1 MTTSRNHHRVCLRPH
16 SGRRATH
23 DRAKGPHIC
32 TEVRRLSRFGG
43 LDAHRG
49 GVLSI
54 GKLTPGQE
62 GYYLSVV
69 AHGAQ
74 DYYLDAGEVPGYWI
88 GAGAAQLGLAGRV
101 GDEAFVALV
110 SGVDPVTGE
119 PLGAVGRRV
128 PAFDLT
134 FSAPKSVSVAWA
146 LAGPRIASEI
156 VAAHEAAAAAALGY
170 LEREAV
176 FVRRGAQGAEV
187 LAGSGL
193 IGGAFRHRS
202 SRAGDPQLHTHVVV
216 ANATEG
222 PDVRWSALDGRH
234 LYAQARTAGF
244 LYQSQLRAGLT
255 ERLSIDWGPVT
266 KGAAELA
273 GVPAGVCAGFSKR
286 RSEILAAAGLDAT
299 PGEYQTATLATRP
312 AKNAELS
319 ADDLFAGWTARAETF
334 GWAPTEINAWAEATL
349 AQPDLFHAAGLTHP
363 QGPRRPSERASVRPS
378 TASAWADR
386 VLAGLGRELTDLR
399 SSFDRRHVIQGL
411 AGHARRGIP
420 VDVLETLADRF
431 LARSDVVRL
440 GDGRHGPVYS
450 TVELL
455 EIETRMVEHA
465 VARRRAP
472 LTAAFNVDE
481 VLADYPS
488 LTAEQVRM
496 VRAVTRRGGVRVVVG
511 AAGSGKTFALAAAND
526 AWTRDGSTV
535 IGCALAARA
544 ARQLQ
549 TDTGIRAATLDAL
562 LTELERRDRPG
573 LSPQTVVVVD
583 EAAMVG
589 TRKLA
594 RLLDLAEHAGAK
606 VVLVGDPRQL
616 TEIEAGGA
624 FAVLGQRLG
633 AALLV
638 ANRRQTDPVERE
650 ALAALRAG
658 HVNRAL
664 DRLAGY
670 GRLTE
675 AASSTEVRD
684 QMIVDWRHATERGDD
699 TIMLARRRADVTDLN
714 QRVLVLRGTLGERT
728 GPRVDTNSG
737 REFATGDR
745 ILTLRNDR
753 KHGLVNGDR
762 GTITQV
768 DPTTGSI
775 DVQFDRELQ
784 PRAIPAAYVAAGH
797 VDHGYAM
804 TIHKSQGLTCDR
816 AFVLVDDQTHAEAG
830 YTALTRGRHENHLY
844 AIGDEK
850 DLDHHGIDDRPE
862 PIDAVRT
869 ALATSEAE
877 WLASS
882 LYLFGHQ
889 VPGLESISELVRKP
903 EPRSATIERDR
914 GIDHG
919 YGIEM

>member
-1 MTTSRNHHRVCLRPH
+1 M
-16 SGRRATH
+16 
-23 DRAKGPHIC
+23 
-32 TEVRRLSRFGG
+32 
-43 LDAHRG
+43 
-49 GVLSI
+49 LSI
-54 GKLTPGQE
+54 GKLPPGQE

-69 AHGAQ
+69 AHAAQ

-88 GAGAAQLGLAGRV
+88 GAGAERLGLEGRV

-110 SGVDPVTGE
+110 SGVDPVSSE
-119 PLGAVGRRV
+119 PLGAVARRV

-146 LAGPRIASEI
+146 LTGPDVAREI
-156 VAAHEAAAAAALGY
+156 VAAHEEATGAALAY

-176 FVRRGAQGAEV
+176 FVRRGPQGAEV
-187 LAGSGL
+187 LGGSGL
-193 IGGAFRHRS
+193 VGGAFRHRS

-222 PDVRWSALDGRH
+222 PDGRWSALDGRH

-255 ERLSIDWGPVT
+255 ERLSIEWGPVA
-266 KGAAELA
+266 KGAAELV
-273 GVPAGVCAGFSKR
+273 GVPAELCAGFSQR
-286 RSEILAAAGLDAT
+286 RAEIVAAAGRDAT

-319 ADDLFAGWTARAETF
+319 VPDLLAGWAERAEGF
-334 GWAPTEINAWAEATL
+334 GWGPAEIGAWSEAALAP
-349 AQPDLFHAAGLTHP
+349 PDLFQPAGLAQS
-363 QGPRRPSERASVRPS
+363 QGSPRSSEPASLRPS
-378 TASAWADR
+378 TESARADL
-386 VLAGLGRELTDLR
+386 VLGGLGRELTDLR
-399 SSFDRRHVIQGL
+399 SSFDQRHVLQAL
-411 AGHARRGIP
+411 AGHARRGVH

-431 LARSDVVRL
+431 LNRPDVVQL
-440 GDGRHGPVYS
+440 GDGRYGPVFS

-472 LTAAFNVDE
+472 LTSILNVDE

-526 AWTRDGSTV
+526 TWTRDGSTV

-549 TDTGIRAATLDAL
+549 TDTGIRSATLDAL
-562 LTELERRDRPG
+562 LTELDRPDRPG

-594 RLLDLAEHAGAK
+594 RLLDHAEHAGAK

-624 FAVLGQRLG
+624 FAALGQRLG
-633 AALLV
+633 TTLLV
-638 ANRRQTDPVERE
+638 ANRRQTDPIERE
-650 ALAALRAG
+650 ALAELRAG
-658 HVNRAL
+658 HVDRAL
-664 DRLAGY
+664 DRLAGH
-670 GRLTE
+670 GRVSEGAT
-675 AASSTEVRD
+675 STEVRD
-684 QMIVDWRHATERGDD
+684 QMIVDWHHATARGDD
-699 TIMLARRRADVTDLN
+699 TIMLARRRADVADLN
-714 QRVLVLRGTLGERT
+714 QRVLVLRDTLGERT
-728 GPRVDTNSG
+728 GPRIETNNG

-745 ILTLRNDR
+745 IITLRNDR

-762 GTITQV
+762 GTITNL
-768 DPTTGSI
+768 DPTAGSI
-775 DVQFDRELQ
+775 EAQFDHESRTR
-784 PRAIPAAYVAAGH
+784 PVPAAYLAVGNL
-797 VDHGYAM
+797 DHGYAM

-882 LYLFGHQ
+882 VYQFGCQ
-889 VPGLESISELVRKP
+889 LPGLESISELVRKP
-903 EPRSATIERDR
+903 EPHRTIERD
-914 GIDHG
+914 HG
-919 YGIEM
+919 VDRDYGIEM

>member
-1 MTTSRNHHRVCLRPH
+1 M
-16 SGRRATH
+16 
-23 DRAKGPHIC
+23 
-32 TEVRRLSRFGG
+32 
-43 LDAHRG
+43 
-49 GVLSI
+49 LSI

-74 DYYLDAGEVPGYWI
+74 DYYLDTGEVPGYWI

-134 FSAPKSVSVAWA
+134 FSAPKSVSVGWA
-146 LAGPRIASEI
+146 LAGPEVAREI
-156 VAAHEAAAAAALGY
+156 DAAHEEAAAAALGY

-193 IGGAFRHRS
+193 VGGAFRHRS

-222 PDVRWSALDGRH
+222 PDGRWSALDGRH

-244 LYQSQLRAGLT
+244 LYQSHLRAGLT
-255 ERLSIDWGPVT
+255 ERLSIEWGPVT
-266 KGAAELA
+266 KGAAELG
-273 GVPAGVCAGFSKR
+273 GVPAEVCATFSQR
-286 RSEILAAAGLDAT
+286 RAEIVAAAGADAT
-299 PGEYQTATLATRP
+299 PGEYQTATLVTRP

-319 ADDLFAGWTARAETF
+319 ADDLLSGWAERAETF
-334 GWAPTEINAWAEATL
+334 GWGPSEINAWSESAL
-349 AQPDLFHAAGLTHP
+349 APPDVFHSAGLVPP
-363 QGPRRPSERASVRPS
+363 QGSDRLPESGPVRPS
-378 TASAWADR
+378 TASARADL

-399 SSFDRRHVIQGL
+399 SSFDRRHVLQVL
-411 AGHARRGIP
+411 AGHARRGVH

-431 LARSDVVRL
+431 LARPDVVQL
-440 GDGRHGPVYS
+440 GDGWYRPVYS

-455 EIETRMVEHA
+455 EIETKMVEHA
-465 VARRRAP
+465 VARRLAP
-472 LTAAFNVDE
+472 LTSILDIDD

-526 AWTRDGSTV
+526 AWCRDGSTV

-544 ARQLQ
+544 ARQLE
-549 TDTGIRAATLDAL
+549 TDSGIRSATLDVL
-562 LTELERRDRPG
+562 LAELDQPDRPG

-594 RLLDLAEHAGAK
+594 RLLDHAEHAGAK

-616 TEIEAGGA
+616 TEIEAGGG
-624 FAVLGQRLG
+624 FAALGHRLG
-633 AALLV
+633 ATRLV
-638 ANRRQTDPVERE
+638 ANRRQTDPIERE
-650 ALAALRAG
+650 ALAELRAG
-658 HVNRAL
+658 HVDRAL
-664 DRLAGY
+664 DRLAGH

-675 AASSTEVRD
+675 GASSTEVRD
-684 QMIVDWRHATERGDD
+684 QMIVDWRHATTRGDD
-699 TIMLARRRADVTDLN
+699 GIMLARRRVDVTDLN
-714 QRVLVLRGTLGERT
+714 QRVLVLRDTLGERT
-728 GPRVDTNSG
+728 GPRVETDSG

-753 KHGLVNGDR
+753 KHDLVNGDR
-762 GTITQV
+762 GTITEV
-768 DPTTGSI
+768 DSTAGSI
-775 DVQFDRELQ
+775 EVQFDRELR

-882 LYLFGHQ
+882 LYLFGHGI
-889 VPGLESISELVRKP
+889 PGFESISELVRKP
-903 EPRSATIERDR
+903 EPPRTRIERDR
-914 GIDHG
+914 GIDHD